1 MLFEVKI
8 TIDLKPTVN
17 NPEGLTI
24 KSSLENLGFSNL
36 NSVRVGKNIV
46 IKIDSANKDEVI
58 SQVEEMCNKL
68 LSNPIIEQYEFE
80 INQI

>member
-1 MLFEVKI
+1 MFEVKI

-58 SQVEEMCNKL
+58 SQVEEMCKKL

>member
-1 MLFEVKI
+1 LFEVKI

>member
-1 MLFEVKI
+1 MFEVKI